1 MPERLALL
9 AAAAA
14 GAAVAAAVAALVMA
28 ARRMNLRRTLLCSM
42 GDKLLE
48 DTARQIEESEGAEVA
63 NMLMA
68 DVRKVL
74 EPDRQREPAWFED
87 DIKFKNAVI
96 RVTSVGIGTRRVL
109 QKRADLSTVPVFD
122 MSKADI
128 SDVGA
133 CVLATLMRDAPP
145 KGSLLTL
152 TLASN
157 GITDLGAKMIA
168 DAIGGGAVPNLEK
181 LQVQFNLIEDPGCV
195 ALAEAISTGK
205 VPKLKTFR
213 INHNAIGDEGIAA
226 IAEALESS
234 KAPPIE
240 ELWLQG
246 MKQVKGPGVKAL
258 GDVLARGCA
267 STVHTVYLYEDQVDD
282 EGAIAMAQAL
292 GSGKLPKM
300 KELWLNDNR
309 VSDATATA
317 LAAALKTGATPKL
330 VQLKLMTNPSIT
342 EAGIELLREAM
353 QSAKA
358 PRALTINTDLGNV
371 VKTTGDSKAID
382 A

>member
-1 MPERLALL
+1 MFIRCYQINK
-9 AAAAA
+9 A
-14 GAAVAAAVAALVMA
+14 GVSIVMV
-28 ARRMNLRRTLLCSM
+28 
-42 GDKLLE
+42 E
-48 DTARQIEESEGAEVA
+48 Q
-63 NMLMA
+63 
-68 DVRKVL
+68 
-74 EPDRQREPAWFED
+74 
-87 DIKFKNAVI
+87 NAS
-96 RVTSVGIGTRRVL
+96 R
-109 QKRADLSTVPVFD
+109 
-122 MSKADI
+122 
-128 SDVGA
+128 
-133 CVLATLMRDAPP
+133 C
-145 KGSLLTL
+145 
-152 TLASN
+152 
-157 GITDLGAKMIA
+157 DLGAKMIA

-205 VPKLKTFR
+205 VPKLQTFR

-342 EAGIELLREAM
+342 EAGTVSGSAYPSWPRSYASDLRYATRRP
-353 QSAKA
+353 SAESRGSSAVSSLRPTSRQVPGFA
-358 PRALTINTDLGNV
+358 P
-371 VKTTGDSKAID
+371 
-382 A
+382 